1 MGQNHV
7 CIHTQLSIY
16 ASHSMSITSVP
27 KAERWELYKLLA
39 EPLRL
44 RLLALTATD
53 ELAVSELAE
62 LLSESQPNVSRH
74 AAVLRQAG
82 LITDRRQGTWTLL
95 RLDAEVSSD
104 AVVRDALSTGRVL
117 CEREGLLAKVAQVV
131 RARDKS
137 TREFFARGGSSARG
151 VVASWPAE
159 GAAYVMALAALL
171 PSRKLAVDAGTGDGA
186 ALEALSPAFEQV
198 IGIDRSEAQLTLCR
212 ERLTHRVHNNV
223 SLLCTELDDPK
234 LVAQVQSLGG
244 AELVLAARVLH
255 HSPKPAETVRALAK
269 LCAPGGAVVL
279 LDYAPHEDEA
289 LRTQQADLWLGFESE
304 EIKGFFREAGLMQ
317 RVVLEV
323 PSVYR
328 GTGPDRAVPWIIAV
342 GVKTSLGLH

>member
-1 MGQNHV
+1 
-7 CIHTQLSIY
+7 
-16 ASHSMSITSVP
+16 MSISSSP

-44 RLLALTATD
+44 RLLALTAMD

-82 LITDRRQGTWTLL
+82 LLVDRRQGTWTLL
-95 RLDAEVSSD
+95 RLDELAVSTD
-104 AVVRDALSTGRVL
+104 PVICDALATGRTL
-117 CEREGLLAKVAQVV
+117 CEREGLLVRVAQVV

-137 TREFFARGGSSARG
+137 TREFFARARVSAP
-151 VVASWPAE
+151 SWPAE
-159 GAAYVMALAALL
+159 GPAYVMALAALL

-186 ALEALSPAFEQV
+186 ALEALAPAFEHV
-198 IGIDRSEAQLTLCR
+198 IGVDRSEAQLGACR
-212 ERLTHRVHNNV
+212 ERLLQRSHTNV
-223 SLLCTELDDPK
+223 SLVCAELDDAK
-234 LVAQVQSLGG
+234 LVNQVQSLGG
-244 AELVLAARVLH
+244 AELVLAVRVLH

-279 LDYAPHEDEA
+279 LDYAAHEDEA
-289 LRTQQADLWLGFESE
+289 LRTQQADLWLGFEAQE
-304 EIKGFFREAGLMQ
+304 LKEFFREAGLTH
-317 RVVLEV
+317 RGVLEV

-328 GTGPDRAVPWIIAV
+328 GSGPDRNVPWIIAV
-342 GVKTSLGLH
+342 GVKNSHCLQ